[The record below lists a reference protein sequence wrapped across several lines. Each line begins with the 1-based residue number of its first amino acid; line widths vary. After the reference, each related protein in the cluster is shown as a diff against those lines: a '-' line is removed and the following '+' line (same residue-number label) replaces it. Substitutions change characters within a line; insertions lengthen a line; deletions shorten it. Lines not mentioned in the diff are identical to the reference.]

1 MSYPDLKWTP
11 SMPRPIVKNNA
22 ACAATV
28 QKIRKEFIK
37 LPHVI
42 RITASLD
49 RMYAY
54 QCCNEEAEHLMLVG
68 ESGVGKS
75 TLLSRYAAEHP
86 PIEHEEFTE
95 VPVLYVVLGPSP
107 TPKTL
112 AHTILRV
119 LGDPKWNTGRE
130 VELTARLVFL
140 IKQCRVRLVIVDEA
154 NHLIDRGGEKT
165 LHTAADWIKRLV
177 DATQVSFVLAGVPRI
192 TRLLDTNDQLRE
204 RFREVLRIDRL
215 SVASESAEF
224 EFRNVLVTFK
234 RYLQD
239 LPAIDISGIAIT
251 RLFAFA
257 TDGRLRDIRRLLVR
271 AVELAYAQSDPR
283 LTDRVLAQAFRTVI
297 YPDAPDERNPF
308 HKRFDEM
315 PLVKGDEPFAPV
327 ER

>member
-1 MSYPDLKWTP
+1 M
-11 SMPRPIVKNNA
+11 KNDA
-22 ACAATV
+22 ASVATV
-28 QKIRKEFIK
+28 QKIRKEFIR
-37 LPHVI
+37 LPHVT

-49 RMYAY
+49 RLYAY
-54 QCCNEEAEHLMLVG
+54 ECSREEAEHLMLVG

-75 TLLSRYAAEHP
+75 TLLARYAAEHSP
-86 PIEHEEFTE
+86 VEHEEFTE

-112 AHTILRV
+112 AHTLLRA
-119 LGDPKWNTGRE
+119 LGDPKWNMGRE

-140 IKQCRVRLVIVDEA
+140 IRQCRVRLVIVDEA
-154 NHLIDRGGEKT
+154 NHLIDRGGAKT

-177 DATQVSFVLAGVPRI
+177 DATRVSFVLAGIPRI

-204 RFREVLRIDRL
+204 RFREVIGIDRL
-215 SVASESAEF
+215 SVANRSSEL
-224 EFRNVLVTFK
+224 EFRNVLATFK

-239 LPAIDISGIAIT
+239 LPAIDISGAAIT

-283 LTDRVLAQAFRTVI
+283 LTDSVLAEAFRAVI
-297 YPDAPDERNPF
+297 YPGSPDERNPF
-308 HKRFDEM
+308 NARFNEM
-315 PLVKGDEPFAPV
+315 PLVKGNEPFAPV